1 VRFFDSIP
9 YSMMMVKG
17 SSKPNDV
24 LRVLSYL
31 ARVRAGGGTD
41 ITRAIS
47 AAVEDIGKLKLG
59 GRERLSD
66 IVLITD
72 GEDRLSPEVLQRM
85 LKSANA
91 RLHSV
96 MIQGHN
102 TFLQQVSY
110 RYLTVRKLERH
121 EALEVVDF
129 A

>member
-1 VRFFDSIP
+1 MRS
-9 YSMMMVKG
+9 
-17 SSKPNDV
+17 
-24 LRVLSYL
+24 LRT
-31 ARVRAGGGTD
+31 GGGTD